1 MIGFQTNK
9 GVKMITKLFD
19 SDTKTTA
26 YKLAKEILI
35 DSLDSATYWQE
46 KSGVDVDNL
55 TDKEK
60 EEIHKHVIKLI
71 ERLSKQLSK

>member
-1 MIGFQTNK
+1 
-9 GVKMITKLFD
+9 MITKLFD